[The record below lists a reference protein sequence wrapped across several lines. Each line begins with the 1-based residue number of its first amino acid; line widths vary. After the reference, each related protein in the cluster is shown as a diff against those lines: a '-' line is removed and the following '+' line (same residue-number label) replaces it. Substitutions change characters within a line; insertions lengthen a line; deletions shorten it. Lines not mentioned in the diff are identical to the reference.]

1 MNIFDEMKFKYEF
14 RKHQQMMLDKFDQKL
29 KTNRS
34 KVFRFHLVSPPGSGK
49 TIVGLE
55 IAKRLGAPALVICP
69 NTTIQGQWADKF
81 KMFLPEDGPDE
92 LADRMRES
100 SDGPGKSAEELNDEL
115 STNTQTLKSINVFT
129 YQMLSVPCGD
139 DDANIRISENI
150 WAETVAQSQNVSI
163 EEALLR
169 ICRMREANPEL
180 YRAEISKINK
190 KLRHNYL
197 NEDECNLSNILHPNT
212 LKLID
217 EIKGCNIKTVIFD
230 ECHHLQNYW
239 ALVMKEI
246 VNKIGA
252 ANIIGLTATPPIDED
267 KEAVLYYT
275 SLLGE
280 IDYQIPTPA
289 VIKDGMLAP
298 FQDLVYFCKPTST
311 ELEYIKNCHE
321 KFKLLIDKFNKENS
335 DFYFW
340 IVDRVVKRRLI
351 SGEIQEWTSF
361 INSKPNFAIAGVK
374 FLLQNKYTIPWD
386 ITITEAMYEALTLED
401 WIYLIEDYA
410 LNLLKLSSNEND
422 NNVFVEIKDALR
434 DLGYI
439 LTEKGLRAH
448 SSLMDRV
455 LAYSRSKLDAV
466 KDILKTEMSVYG
478 DKIRVAII
486 TDFEI
491 SNAVSLKKDENV
503 IDDKCGGAISVIKEL
518 VSDDITDKLDPVMVT
533 GKSLICD
540 DDLAEQ
546 YVRLGL
552 EWASENSFEISLS
565 FKAVEFDNFISIEGS
580 GKDWSSKTAVLLTTH
595 LFEMGVT
602 KCIVGTRGLLSE
614 GWDSLKLNTLIDLSV
629 VTTYATVNQLRG
641 RSIRK
646 SNDEPQKVS
655 NNWDVICVAPGM
667 EKGCN
672 DLQRLYRKHNQF
684 YGICDDGQIQMGV
697 NHIDPIL
704 GEMEQKF
711 DDGDIRIIN
720 EKMLNAAGNRA
731 KAYDAWRIG
740 EPFDNVELGCS
751 EIKLLKPISMKD
763 GSVYLSERSILKNK
777 IIGNILKLSGTV
789 LSTAVTGVVAASVIP
804 AAVPLL
810 GFSAFLGYRTYAGL
824 KDMWTYGKGNFF
836 GLSVKSSLYDIAKCT
851 LNALAECELIG
862 PEVNEESIVITER
875 TDGTIR
881 VYLNGKDED
890 SSLFST
896 SLSQIFAPIESQ
908 RYAIQRFEV
917 FVPERGFEKF
927 IYLFRYGIDKYSP
940 MLSSYHPLPEVF
952 GIKEKALIFKK
963 YWNKF
968 VSPGD
973 IAFLKGEKGHEII
986 EKFGRINSLGARR
999 SNMKIWK

>member
-1 MNIFDEMKFKYEF
+1 MNIFEVMKFKYEF
-14 RKHQQMMLDKFDQKL
+14 RKHQQMMLDKFSQKL
-29 KTNRS
+29 ELNRS

-55 IAKRLGAPALVICP
+55 IAKRLGAPTIVICP
-69 NTTIQGQWADKF
+69 NTTIQGQWDEKF
-81 KMFLPEDGPDE
+81 KMFLPADGT
-92 LADRMRES
+92 
-100 SDGPGKSAEELNDEL
+100 EELNEEL
-115 STNTQTLKSINVFT
+115 NTNTQALKSINAFT

-139 DDANIRISENI
+139 DDAYIRMSESI
-150 WAETVAQSQNVSI
+150 WAETVSQSQNVSI

-169 ICRMREANPEL
+169 ICKMKESNPRL
-180 YRAEISKINK
+180 YKSEISKFYK
-190 KLRHNYL
+190 KLRQNHL
-197 NEDECNLSNILHPNT
+197 NEADCDLSKILHPNT
-212 LKLID
+212 LRLID
-217 EIKGCNIKTVIFD
+217 EIKRNNIKTVIFD

-246 VNKIGA
+246 VNKVGA
-252 ANIIGLTATPPIDED
+252 AYIIGLTATPPIDED
-267 KEAVLYYT
+267 KETILYYT
-275 SLLGE
+275 SLFGE

-298 FQDLVYFCKPTST
+298 FQDLVYFCKPTSI

-321 KFKLLIDKFNKENS
+321 KFKLLIDKFNKQNS
-335 DFYFW
+335 DFYYW
-340 IVDRVVKRRLI
+340 IVDRIVKRRLI
-351 SGEIQEWTSF
+351 SGETQQWKSY
-361 INSKPNFAIAGVK
+361 INSRPNFAIAGVK
-374 FLLQNKYTIPWD
+374 YLLQNEYTIPWD
-386 ITITEAMYEALTLED
+386 ITITENMYEALTLED

-422 NNVFVEIKDALR
+422 NNVFIEIKDALR
-434 DLGYI
+434 NLGYV
-439 LTEKGLRAH
+439 LTEKGIRAH

-455 LAYSRSKLDAV
+455 LAYSRSKLDAL
-466 KDILKTEMSVYG
+466 KDILKTEMSAYG

-491 SNAVSLKKDENV
+491 SNAVSLKKVQNV

-518 VSDDITDKLDPVMVT
+518 VSDHITDKLDPVMVT

-540 DDLAEQ
+540 DDLADE

-552 EWASENSFEISLS
+552 EWAKERLLEINLTV
-565 FKAVEFDNFISIEGS
+565 KAVEFDKFISIEGS

-595 LFEMGVT
+595 LFEMGIT
-602 KCIVGTRGLLSE
+602 KCIIGTRGLLSE
-614 GWDSLKLNTLIDLSV
+614 GWDSLNLNTLIDLSV

-646 SNDEPQKVS
+646 SNDDPQKVS
-655 NNWDVICVAPGM
+655 NNWDVICVAPDM
-667 EKGCN
+667 EKGFN

-704 GEMEQKF
+704 GEIGQRL
-711 DDGDIRIIN
+711 DDGNIKAIN

-740 EPFDNVELGCS
+740 EPFDNKELGCC

-763 GSVYLSERSILKNK
+763 GSVCSGERSVLKRK
-777 IIGNILKLSGTV
+777 IISSVLKLSATV
-789 LSTAVTGVVAASVIP
+789 LSAAAAGVISLTVIP
-804 AAVPLL
+804 AAVPFWV
-810 GFSAFLGYRTYAGL
+810 FSAFLGYRTYVGL
-824 KDMWTYGKGNFF
+824 KDVWIYGKGNFF
-836 GLSVKSSLYDIAKCT
+836 HLSVKASLYDIAKCT
-851 LNALAECELIG
+851 LKALLECELVSS
-862 PEVNEESIVITER
+862 ELKEENIVVTER

-881 VYLNGKDED
+881 VYLNGNDND
-890 SSLFST
+890 SNLFST
-896 SLSQIFAPIESQ
+896 SLSQIFAPVEDQ

-917 FVPERGFEKF
+917 FVPESGFEKF

-940 MLSSYHPLPEVF
+940 LLSSYHPLPEVF
-952 GIKEKALIFKK
+952 GIKEKALVFKK
-963 YWNKF
+963 YWNRF

-973 IAFLKGEKGHEII
+973 IVFLKGEKGHEVI

-999 SNMKIWK
+999 MNMKIWK